1 MLAQLTHIW
10 ILACIMYV
18 LTSGFR
24 IFLKL
29 RGTADF
35 SYLALVIFVSYSVAI
50 LLERGF
56 HLASAFSISLLLL
69 MSFCFMLMRIITRL
83 RGIYFNIGTFAL
95 YILMS
100 YVAGNLEITHGSF
113 GMPVASIFQGNSSLT
128 LIVYTLIIGLV
139 MVGMNYFRAS
149 LLYTMLAGWG
159 EFRTATKTLGMKE
172 VFPVLCLITITT
184 CMALLG
190 GTMYIE
196 YYSYLSSST
205 FWIGFLVTLMAT
217 TYASYIFGE
226 FMTFVVTF

>member
-1 MLAQLTHIW
+1 
-10 ILACIMYV
+10 
-18 LTSGFR
+18 
-24 IFLKL
+24 
-29 RGTADF
+29 
-35 SYLALVIFVSYSVAI
+35 
-50 LLERGF
+50 
-56 HLASAFSISLLLL
+56 
-69 MSFCFMLMRIITRL
+69 MSFCFILMRIITRL

-139 MVGMNYFRAS
+139 MVGMNYFRSS

-226 FMTFVVTF
+226 FMTFVVTFWIWYIYEMFRFVKIIDVSKVGYTREMLFALLVMFIVFFVFRRLSFSREQ